1 MVVYHNPAYWPA
13 LEASYFKQ
21 YLIACEYLQIDPSV
35 VYELEFISRRAESAL
50 AQWNA
55 SDDQKLLKAFAKSM
69 KYFVKNYNG
78 WMSYWHRFAKKCD
91 ELIKKEQLKIFSG
104 TVNAEYQKK
113 ELTRMNYDFYAKKQD
128 EAALIALAVALPI
141 MAGLALL
148 FYIIFL

>member
-1 MVVYHNPAYWPA
+1 MVVYYNPAAAIAA

-50 AQWNA
+50 ARWNA
-55 SDDQKLLKAFAKSM
+55 SDDQKSFKALAKSM

-78 WMSYWHRFAKKCD
+78 WTGRWHRFAKRCD

-128 EAALIALAVALPI
+128 KAALIGLAI
-141 MAGLALL
+141 GAGLVIL
-148 FYIIFL
+148 FLIIFLR